1 MAAKKP
7 AAEKKPGLDI
17 KDEMLYSDYRV
28 FEWLDG
34 QTPEMAKSFSP
45 LVAMKW
51 QSVVQNPTG
60 YDDPM
65 YQSVTKEIA
74 GNYILSVNEIVNLDF
89 WDLSRH
95 PELQWRLM
103 CAAGTGIPY
112 KHGWVKMASSRKK
125 IGKLDAVLLGIH
137 PHLNDEELAILK
149 GKYTVETM
157 RQLLKDMALTDP
169 EIKPLVEEFKKTNG

>member
-17 KDEMLYSDYRV
+17 KDEMFYSDHRV
-28 FEWLDG
+28 FEWLES
-34 QTPEMAKSFSP
+34 QTPEMAKTFSP

-51 QSVVQNPTG
+51 ASVLQNG
-60 YDDPM
+60 SREEYGD
-65 YQSVTKEIA
+65 A
-74 GNYILSVNEIVNLDF
+74 IVNVNLLVNCDF

-95 PELQWRLM
+95 PDLQWRLL
-103 CAAGTGIPY
+103 CAAGQGVDFR
-112 KHGWVKMASSRKK
+112 HGWIAMASSRKK
-125 IGKLDAVLLGIH
+125 VSKLDAVLLGMH